1 VQILL
6 IAKDTGFLKVGKVSL
21 DGTKIKANASKH
33 KALSYAHAN
42 KLQKQLETEVKV
54 LMQKANEA
62 DNSDENDGMDIPK
75 EISRREDR
83 IAVIKEA
90 KAKIE
95 QRAKERYEKEEAE

>member
-1 VQILL
+1 MQILL